1 MAPSRGFHSD
11 NFWVNK
17 YYDERMERGRMETA
31 KASKKKRN
39 KETKLKNETAEIVEI
54 SDRIKLLYEKN
65 TKDAYENLQELEA
78 LSEKDDALY
87 LYTDEFI
94 AMLKNKQYCIR
105 VRGFRLLC
113 KQAKWDD
120 GNKIN
125 TAIDDI
131 AAALNDEKP
140 TAIRQALQYL
150 MYVVPYKK
158 ELNDKIR
165 EAALSID
172 LSRLKDTMRP
182 LIAKDIQV
190 LLQLIEEK

>member
-17 YYDERMERGRMETA
+17 NYDERMERERMETA
-31 KASKKKRN
+31 KASEKKTN
-39 KETKLKNETAEIVEI
+39 NETKLKNGTAEIVEI
-54 SDRIKLLYEKN
+54 SDRIKLLYGKN
-65 TKDAYENLQELEA
+65 TKDAYKNLQELEA
-78 LSEKDDALY
+78 LSEKDNVLY

-94 AMLKNKQYCIR
+94 AMLKNKQYSIR

-113 KQAKWDD
+113 KQAKWDND
-120 GNKIN
+120 NKIN

-150 MYVVPYKK
+150 MYVVLYKK

-165 EAALSID
+165 EAVLSID
-172 LSRLKDTMRP
+172 LSRFKDTMRP

-190 LLQLIEEK
+190 LLQLIEE